1 MRKHKEEAVRP
12 PGYGPALLKGSAW
25 ALGVLRQHLVLA
37 VVLVVYVFVVGRCPV
52 YWLTGI
58 PCPGCGM
65 TRAFEALL
73 HLDIA
78 GAFYY
83 HPLFWTVPPAVLYLA
98 HQTAWHLP
106 GGKWAR
112 RILLGSL
119 GAAFFLTYLV
129 RLFWMTDSPV
139 FVQFEQSALYRL
151 WKVLF
156 AGR

>member
-1 MRKHKEEAVRP
+1 MRP
-12 PGYGPALLKGSAW
+12 PDRAPGLPEGSAR
-25 ALGVLRQHLVLA
+25 ARRILGQHLVLA
-37 VVLVVYVFVVGRCPV
+37 AVLAVYVFVIGRCPV

-83 HPLFWTVPPAVLYLA
+83 HPLFWAVPPAVLYLA

-129 RLFWMTDSPV
+129 RLFWMPDSPIA
-139 FVQFEQSALYRL
+139 VQFGQSALYRL
-151 WKVLF
+151 WQALS
-156 AGR
+156 AGG